1 LRKDTGEHG
10 LQELDTWEA
19 RLAGERRRW
28 LVTGAA
34 GFIGSHLIDALL
46 AHGQE
51 VVALDDFSTGHRA
64 NLERVRVAVGAAAWS
79 RCTVIEGDIRD
90 FDVCRDA
97 ARDADVILHHAAL
110 SSVPAS
116 LADPRRA
123 NAVNVAG
130 FINVMS
136 AARECGVGRVVYAS
150 SSAVYGDD
158 EQLPKQERCVG
169 APLSPYA
176 ADKHANELYAAA
188 FSSCYGTE
196 SVGLRY
202 FNVFGPRQDPNGAY
216 AAVIPRWIDAMVSGK
231 AVTIFGDGNSTRDF
245 CYVANVVQANIL
257 AATASGGVVG
267 KVCNIACGRQSSLL
281 ELYGVLKALLTGYG
295 VIDRVGDPVFE
306 PYRAGD
312 VRHSHADVSLAAQM
326 LGYAPTHDLEAGL
339 RETVPW
345 FVAQAAH
352 QRVSALEAKK
362 EPRPEMSAGAR

>member
-1 LRKDTGEHG
+1 MQALNQVH
-10 LQELDTWEA
+10 A
-19 RLAGERRRW
+19 RLATGRRRW

-34 GFIGSHLIDALL
+34 GFIGSHLIHALL
-46 AHGQE
+46 AHDQE
-51 VVALDDFSTGHRA
+51 VAALDDFSTGHRA
-64 NLERVRVAVGAAAWS
+64 NLERVRAAVGAAAWS

-97 ARDADVILHHAAL
+97 ARGADIVLHHAAL

-136 AARECGVGRVVYAS
+136 AARECAVQRVVYAS

-158 EQLPKQERCVG
+158 ELLPKQERSVG

-188 FSSCYGTE
+188 FSTCYGTE
-196 SVGLRY
+196 SIGLRY

-216 AAVIPRWIDAMVSGK
+216 AAVIPRWIDAMVSGQP
-231 AVTIFGDGNSTRDF
+231 VTIYGDGLNTRDF
-245 CYVANVVQANIL
+245 CYVENIVQANIL
-257 AATASGGVVG
+257 AATAPGARVAGQ
-267 KVCNIACGRQSSLL
+267 VCNIACGRQSSLL
-281 ELYGVLKALLTGYG
+281 DLYGVLKALLTGYG
-295 VIDRVGDPVFE
+295 VIDRVGEPVFE
-306 PYRAGD
+306 PFRTGD
-312 VRHSHADVSLAAQM
+312 VRHSHADVSLAGQL
-326 LGYAPTHDLEAGL
+326 LGYVPTHDLEAGL

-352 QRVSALEAKK
+352 QRVSALEARK
-362 EPRPEMSAGAR
+362 EPRPADPVGAR